1 MWHFELE
8 VFPDL
13 ENGRG
18 RGGRSGKALTSAMVR
33 GEEEEKGRASFTGR
47 DKIHS
52 IQLLKTKLSAMIHSN
67 TKAHKI
73 RKYKA
78 CCISSGPD

>member
-1 MWHFELE
+1 M
-8 VFPDL
+8 
-13 ENGRG
+13 N
-18 RGGRSGKALTSAMVR
+18 AMVR
-33 GEEEEKGRASFTGR
+33 GEEEKKERASFTGR

-52 IQLLKTKLSAMIHSN
+52 IQLHKTKLSAMIHEN

-73 RKYKA
+73 RTYKA